1 MSPYILILVGSE
13 SDPTSQR
20 VVDEEGGEYYL
31 RSGSGIGPIYGEV
44 VTSLQSPSLSYP
56 SAYVVRINEN
66 SSELQG
72 STAIPCGPAYIDY
85 TY

>member
-31 RSGSGIGPIYGEV
+31 RSGSGIGPIHGEV
-44 VTSLQSPSLSYP
+44 VTSLHIAVIVLIVPSLFSLP
-56 SAYVVRINEN
+56 
-66 SSELQG
+66 
-72 STAIPCGPAYIDY
+72 
-85 TY
+85 

>member
-31 RSGSGIGPIYGEV
+31 RSGSGIGPIHGEV
-44 VTSLQSPSLSYP
+44 VTSLHRGNKDL
-56 SAYVVRINEN
+56 R
-66 SSELQG
+66 
-72 STAIPCGPAYIDY
+72 D
-85 TY
+85 

>member
-31 RSGSGIGPIYGEV
+31 RSGSGIGPIHGEV
-44 VTSLQSPSLSYP
+44 VTSLHYL
-56 SAYVVRINEN
+56 VI
-66 SSELQG
+66 LG
-72 STAIPCGPAYIDY
+72 
-85 TY
+85 